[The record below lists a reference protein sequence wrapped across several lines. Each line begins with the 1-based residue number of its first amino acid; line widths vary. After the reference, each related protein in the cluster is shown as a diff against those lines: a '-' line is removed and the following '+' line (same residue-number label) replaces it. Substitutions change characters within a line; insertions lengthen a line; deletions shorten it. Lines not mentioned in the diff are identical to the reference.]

1 LGRIGRS
8 REAIAPY
15 DPSIPNAKEHFME
28 PRLDFYKTSPDA
40 IKAMLAFSA
49 ATEKL
54 GLEKPL
60 LELVKL
66 RASQVNGCAFC
77 VDMHAA
83 DARKGGETERRLY
96 AVPVWR
102 ETPFFTP
109 RERAALAWT
118 EAVTRISDQ
127 GAPDDVYAALGEHFT
142 PKEQMDLTLA
152 ISMINCWNRLAIS
165 FRKAPDA

>member
-1 LGRIGRS
+1 
-8 REAIAPY
+8 
-15 DPSIPNAKEHFME
+15 ME
-28 PRLDFYKTSPDA
+28 PRLDLYKTSPDA
-40 IKAMLAFSA
+40 TKAMLAFSA

-66 RASQVNGCAFC
+66 RASQINGCAFC
-77 VDMHAA
+77 VDMHSA

-96 AVPVWR
+96 AVAAWH

-118 EAVTRISDQ
+118 EAVTQISTR
-127 GAPDDVYAALGEHFT
+127 GAPDDLYAALGAEFT

-152 ISMINCWNRLAIS
+152 IAMINCWNRLAIS
-165 FRKAPDA
+165 FRKMPDA